1 MDSGSI
7 IQIIII
13 LLLILLSAF
22 FSSAETALTTV
33 NKIRIKALADEGNKR
48 AATVLK
54 IIDDSGKMLSAILI
68 GNNIVNI
75 CASSLATTVSLKLFG
90 NLGVSITTGLLTL
103 VILIFAEIT
112 PKTIATIHSESIS
125 LAYANVVY
133 VLIKVLTPLIA
144 VINNIS
150 TGVLKL
156 FRIKPNSE
164 NSQITE
170 SELRTIVEVS
180 KDDGV
185 IENSEYEMIHNVF
198 EFGDSSAKDIM
209 VPRIDMTFVN
219 INNTFDEILEIY
231 RQDMYTRYPVYEDT
245 TDNVIGFIN
254 VKDLLLCDDPAEFN
268 IKNILREPYFTYEH
282 KNTSE
287 LLIEMRNSSINTAIV
302 LDEYGATAGLITL
315 EDLLEEIVGEIRDEY
330 DDDEEED
337 IISVNDSVFLVD
349 GNTKLDDINESLNIE
364 LTSEEYDSIA
374 GFLLEA
380 FDRLPVEGEEYN
392 FNNEIIF
399 TVEKMDK
406 NRIEQVKIQ
415 IENNKNTAS

>member
-54 IIDDSGKMLSAILI
+54 IIDDSGKMLSAILF

-268 IKNILREPYFTYEH
+268 IKNIL
-282 KNTSE
+282 
-287 LLIEMRNSSINTAIV
+287 
-302 LDEYGATAGLITL
+302 
-315 EDLLEEIVGEIRDEY
+315 
-330 DDDEEED
+330 
-337 IISVNDSVFLVD
+337 
-349 GNTKLDDINESLNIE
+349 
-364 LTSEEYDSIA
+364 
-374 GFLLEA
+374 
-380 FDRLPVEGEEYN
+380 
-392 FNNEIIF
+392 
-399 TVEKMDK
+399 
-406 NRIEQVKIQ
+406 
-415 IENNKNTAS
+415 